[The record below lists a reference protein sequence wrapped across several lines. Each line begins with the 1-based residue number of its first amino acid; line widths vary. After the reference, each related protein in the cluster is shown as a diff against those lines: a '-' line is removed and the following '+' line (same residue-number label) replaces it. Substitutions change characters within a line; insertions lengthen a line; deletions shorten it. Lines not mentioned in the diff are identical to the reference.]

1 MTVIGIDGLLD
12 GLAALEVAELVTQQI
27 PLDGVG
33 MVEVVDAFLLVGE
46 VAGILVVGILGNNHH
61 LLAFELVGDGLYYR
75 CFAGP

>member
-46 VAGILVVGILGNNHH
+46 VAGILVVGILGNHHH
-61 LLAFELVGDGLYYR
+61 LLAFEFVGDGLYYR